1 MKGNLFITAQM
12 KAILNLSMNYEVA
25 HKRSKEIIRNQW
37 VRKSNKMKSSIRVC
51 NKPKPISVYFTT
63 CKISFFDNTSI
74 TWHHIKK

>member
-37 VRKSNKMKSSIRVC
+37 SEKV
-51 NKPKPISVYFTT
+51 
-63 CKISFFDNTSI
+63 
-74 TWHHIKK
+74 IK